1 MPSVPLW
8 FSGGIVQNAV
18 PSVVL
23 RLDASVDDSLNRKKL
38 PMPIATS
45 TLREALAWRYATKKF
60 DPSKRIPADVW
71 SALEDTLH
79 QAPSSFGLQPWRFDV
94 VEDPAMRAS
103 LRAAS
108 WNQPQITDASHLV
121 VLSRRSPI
129 GPADVAAFLAR
140 TAEVRKQPIE
150 QFDGYRKMIEGFILQ
165 PGFDAEGWTARQV
178 YIALGFF
185 LSGAAMLG
193 VDSCPMEGIDPR
205 LYDDALGLP
214 ALGYRTTV
222 VVTAGYRASEDG
234 NATLPKVRFPRER
247 VILHR

>member
-1 MPSVPLW
+1 
-8 FSGGIVQNAV
+8 
-18 PSVVL
+18 
-23 RLDASVDDSLNRKKL
+23 
-38 PMPIATS
+38 
-45 TLREALAWRYATKKF
+45 
-60 DPSKRIPADVW
+60 
-71 SALEDTLH
+71 
-79 QAPSSFGLQPWRFDV
+79 
-94 VEDPAMRAS
+94 MRAS